1 MTYINRRCVGEE
13 IRWEEA
19 IRVTTR
25 RLRAGYWLFTAAVL
39 FTVVIL
45 AHFVGAQREE
55 PIRDIYGVYDNPIWS
70 LLWSLLALAGT
81 ACSVAMLISTLVG
94 DVPINNRVLELSPR
108 RIPKSF
114 CICERARI
122 GAARKSKVSGTS

>member
-1 MTYINRRCVGEE
+1 MSALTYINRRCVGEE

-25 RLRAGYWLFTAAVL
+25 RLRVGYWLFTAAVL
-39 FTVVIL
+39 FMVVIL

-55 PIRDIYGVYDNPIWS
+55 PIRDIYGVYDNPI
-70 LLWSLLALAGT
+70 LSLLALAGT

-94 DVPINNRVLELSPR
+94 NVPINNRVLELSPR